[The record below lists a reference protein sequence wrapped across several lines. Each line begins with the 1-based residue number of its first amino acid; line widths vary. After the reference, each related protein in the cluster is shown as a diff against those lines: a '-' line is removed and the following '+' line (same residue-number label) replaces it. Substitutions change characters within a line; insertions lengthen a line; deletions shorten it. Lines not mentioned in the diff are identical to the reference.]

1 MSKITAGLVAAV
13 PLAVVAFIYMLV
25 KGHDLVQLV
34 KSSNTYPNTMT
45 DQQWYY
51 VMLVSLALIP
61 FVFGAVA
68 GLTYGWIGK
77 PMNYLILTVGIAVF
91 LSILAVISKTPMLFT
106 KIVMNF
112 LVALDF
118 GELIPLL
125 VGY

>member
-1 MSKITAGLVAAV
+1 
-13 PLAVVAFIYMLV
+13 MLV
-25 KGHDLVQLV
+25 KGHDLVHLV
-34 KSSNTYPNTMT
+34 KSSNTDPNTKT

-68 GLTYGWIGK
+68 ELTYGWIGK
-77 PMNYLILTVGIAVF
+77 PMNYLILAVGIAVF
-91 LSILAVISKTPMLFT
+91 LSILAVISKTPMLFI

-118 GELIPLL
+118 GVLIPLL
-125 VGY
+125 VEY